1 MHTKTCGMSL
11 HVLLLIIYKLLLDFV
26 FLKVYYG
33 VYAYMINGTYEW
45 NLIKYLISVV
55 FFGIFLLLT
64 HVSPTEE
71 SAIQRVVITLFM
83 VICIVPMLSVYAF
96 LSYVTV
102 FSIFCPVIFW
112 ILMILCITRSNWLAR
127 RTKRIVIPP
136 IKQASIGLLVI
147 CSVLGVLCWVWAGF
161 PILLSISDSTAA
173 RIALRENSMPTLLGY
188 IFVILGGVIFPY
200 LFARYLDAKKRVY
213 TVVAVGVGF
222 LLYSVN
228 GMKTWLFLYI
238 FTVGIYFLCELLK
251 GDVQKVCNSIVF
263 IICFLLVIC
272 VSVYM
277 IWGGRSLKSVWK
289 NILHS

>member
-1 MHTKTCGMSL
+1 
-11 HVLLLIIYKLLLDFV
+11 
-26 FLKVYYG
+26 
-33 VYAYMINGTYEW
+33 
-45 NLIKYLISVV
+45 
-55 FFGIFLLLT
+55 
-64 HVSPTEE
+64 
-71 SAIQRVVITLFM
+71 
-83 VICIVPMLSVYAF
+83 
-96 LSYVTV
+96 
-102 FSIFCPVIFW
+102 
-112 ILMILCITRSNWLAR
+112 
-127 RTKRIVIPP
+127 
-136 IKQASIGLLVI
+136 
-147 CSVLGVLCWVWAGF
+147 
-161 PILLSISDSTAA
+161 
-173 RIALRENSMPTLLGY
+173 MPTLLGY